1 MTGSKTPQNPQLTL
15 ELAGEPCFSVENFLI
30 SGSNEQAFDMITLW
44 PDWPDATLLLTGPSG
59 AGKSHLGA
67 IWAERAGAIKLN
79 GKGLSRADL
88 NALSARKALLIENA
102 EAIVSPEDKDD
113 ETALFHL
120 LNLMRSSGTV
130 LLLTAQAVPDNW
142 GLKTPDLL
150 SRLRLAPGVHLAPP
164 DDALMRAVLVKLF
177 FDRQLMVDT
186 SLIEFAALRLNR
198 SLDAAREFVAALDRE
213 ALARGKRITK
223 PMAQDV
229 LSALEHGH
237 NEGGI

>member
-1 MTGSKTPQNPQLTL
+1 MTDSKPPQSSQLTL
-15 ELAGEPCFSVENFLI
+15 ELAGDPSFSVENFLI
-30 SGSNEQAFDMITLW
+30 SASNEQAFDMIMLW
-44 PDWPDATLLLTGPSG
+44 PDWPDATLLLVGPSG
-59 AGKSHLGA
+59 SGKSHLGS
-67 IWAERAGAIKLN
+67 IWAERAAAVKMVAA
-79 GKGLSRADL
+79 GLSRHDPTELTAH
-88 NALSARKALLIENA
+88 KTLLIENV
-102 EAIVSPEDKDD
+102 ESVAIPDNKDD
-113 ETALFHL
+113 ETAMFHL
-120 LNLMRSSGTV
+120 LNLTRASGTM
-130 LLLTAQAVPDNW
+130 LLLTAREGPESW

-150 SRLRLAPGVHLAPP
+150 SRLRLAPRVSLAPP

-229 LSALEHGH
+229 LLALEQGH
-237 NEGGI
+237 NQ

>member
-1 MTGSKTPQNPQLTL
+1 MTGNKPQSPQLTL
-15 ELAGEPCFSVENFLI
+15 ELAGDPCFSVENFLI
-30 SGSNEQAFDMITLW
+30 SGSNEQAFDMIMLW
-44 PDWPDATLLLTGPSG
+44 PDWPDATMLLLGPSG

-67 IWAERAGAIKLN
+67 IWAERAEALRLK
-79 GKGLSRADL
+79 GKGLARADL
-88 NALSARKALLIENA
+88 TALAARKTLLIEDV
-102 EAIVSPEDKDD
+102 EAIALSDD

-120 LNLMRSSGTV
+120 LNLVRTSGTA
-130 LLLTAQAVPDNW
+130 LLLTAQEPPERW

-150 SRLRLAPGVHLAPP
+150 SRLRLAPRASLEPP

-198 SLDAAREFVAALDRE
+198 GLDAAREFVAALDRE

-229 LSALEHGH
+229 LLALEQSHG
-237 NEGGI
+237 